1 MTRFIVRRLVQGIPT
16 LLGIIVITF
25 ALTRLSPGD
34 PVKLMVGG
42 SFDITPEDR
51 AVLAESLG
59 LNDPLPVQ
67 FARYLRDMVTF
78 NFGNSFYYHRP
89 VTGLITERIWN
100 SLQLQLLA
108 LLVSLAIGVPLGV
121 IAALRRGR
129 PVDHSIR
136 TISVVGHAVP
146 TFWFGLLF
154 VLILGVQLRWFPVG
168 SMNTIGRTDLVD
180 RIYHLIGPVVTLAL
194 AGIALYPRYLRTE
207 MLEVLSQ
214 DYVRTARSKGLREQV
229 VVVRHVLRNALI
241 PVVTILGGIL
251 TIVIGGSVIVETI
264 FNWPGLG
271 RLFFEGLTNKDFPLI
286 QASVVFGSLLLI
298 ASYILRDIVY
308 AFVDPRIKVS

>member
-1 MTRFIVRRLVQGIPT
+1 MTRFIVRRFVQGIPT

-42 SFDITPEDR
+42 QFDITPEDR

-67 FARYLRDMVTF
+67 FARYLRDMATF

-89 VTGLITERIWN
+89 VTQLITERIGN
-100 SLQLQLLA
+100 SLQLQILA

-121 IAALRRGR
+121 VAALRRGR
-129 PVDHSIR
+129 PADHAIR
-136 TISVVGHAVP
+136 TMSVVGHAVP

-168 SMNTIGRTDLVD
+168 SMNAIGKTDLAD
-180 RIYHLIGPVVTLAL
+180 RLYHLVGPVLTLAL

-214 DYVRTARSKGLREQV
+214 DYVRTARSKGLREEV

-286 QASVVFGSLLLI
+286 QASVVIGSVLLI
-298 ASYILRDIVY
+298 VSYILRDIVY
-308 AFVDPRIKVS
+308 AFVDPRIKVR

>member
-16 LLGIIVITF
+16 LIGILVITF

-34 PVKLMVGG
+34 PVKLMVAG

-51 AVLAESLG
+51 AGIAESLG
-59 LNDPLPVQ
+59 LNDPMPVQ
-67 FARYLRDMVTF
+67 FARYLRDMLTL
-78 NFGNSFYYHRP
+78 NFGDSFYYHRP
-89 VTGLITERIWN
+89 ASQLILERIPN
-100 SLQLQLLA
+100 SIQLQVLA
-108 LLVSLAIGVPLGV
+108 LVVSLLIGVPLGIV
-121 IAALRRGR
+121 AALRRGKAS
-129 PVDHSIR
+129 DHAIR
-136 TISVVGHAVP
+136 SISVIGHAVP

-154 VLILGVQLRWFPVG
+154 VLVLGVQLRWFPVG
-168 SMNTIGRTDLVD
+168 SMNAIGRTDLAD
-180 RIYHLIGPVVTLAL
+180 RVYHLIGPVLTLAL
-194 AGIALYPRYLRTE
+194 GGIALYPRYLRTE

-271 RLFFEGLTNKDFPLI
+271 RLLFEGLTNKDFPLI
-286 QASVVFGSLLLI
+286 QAAVVVGSLLLI

-308 AFVDPRIKVS
+308 AFVDPRIKVR

>member
-1 MTRFIVRRLVQGIPT
+1 MLRFIVRRFVQGFPT

-51 AVLAESLG
+51 ASLAESLG

-67 FARYLRDMVTF
+67 FARYLRDMATL

-89 VTGLITERIWN
+89 VTDLITERIGN
-100 SLQLQLLA
+100 SLQLQVLA

-129 PVDHSIR
+129 ASDHAIR
-136 TISVVGHAVP
+136 TMSVIGHAVP

-154 VLILGVQLRWFPVG
+154 VLVLGVQLRWFPIG
-168 SMNTIGRTDLVD
+168 SMNTIGKTDLAD
-180 RIYHLIGPVVTLAL
+180 RVYHLIGPVLTLAL
-194 AGIALYPRYLRTE
+194 GGIALYPRYLRTE

-286 QASVVFGSLLLI
+286 QANVIVGSILLI
-298 ASYILRDIVY
+298 VSYILRDITY
-308 AFVDPRIKVS
+308 AFVDPRIKVR

>member
-108 LLVSLAIGVPLGV
+108 LFVSLAIGVPLGI

>member
-1 MTRFIVRRLVQGIPT
+1 MTRFILRRLLQGIPT

-51 AVLAESLG
+51 AVLAASLG

-67 FARYLRDMVTF
+67 FGRYLRDMLTF

-89 VTGLITERIWN
+89 VVQLIGERIGN
-100 SLQLQLLA
+100 TLQLQVLA
-108 LLVSLAIGVPLGV
+108 LLVSLAIGVPLGIV
-121 IAALRRGR
+121 AALRRGR
-129 PVDHSIR
+129 PSDHAIR
-136 TISVVGHAVP
+136 TISVIGHAVP

-154 VLILGVQLRWFPVG
+154 VLVLGVQLRWFPVG
-168 SMNTIGRTDLVD
+168 SMNAIGKTDLAD
-180 RIYHLIGPVVTLAL
+180 RLYHLVGPVVTLAL

-214 DYVRTARSKGLREQV
+214 DYVRTARSKGLREPV

-251 TIVIGGSVIVETI
+251 TIVIGGSVITETI

-286 QASVVFGSLLLI
+286 QASVVCSSILLI
-298 ASYILRDIVY
+298 VSYILRDIIY
-308 AFVDPRIKVS
+308 ALVDPRITVG

>member
-1 MTRFIVRRLVQGIPT
+1 MTRFIVRRVVQGLPT
-16 LLGIIVITF
+16 LFGILVITF

-59 LNDPLPVQ
+59 LNDPMPVQ
-67 FARYLRDMVTF
+67 FGRYLRDMLTL

-89 VTGLITERIWN
+89 VTQLIVERIGN
-100 SLQLQLLA
+100 SLQLQVLA

-129 PVDHSIR
+129 AADHAIR
-136 TISVVGHAVP
+136 SLSVVGHAVP

-154 VLILGVQLRWFPVG
+154 VLVLGVQLRWFPVG
-168 SMNTIGRTDLVD
+168 SMNAIGKTDFAD
-180 RIYHLIGPVVTLAL
+180 RLYHLIGPVLTLAL
-194 AGIALYPRYLRTE
+194 GGIALYPRYLRTE
-207 MLEVLSQ
+207 MLEVLNQ

-241 PVVTILGGIL
+241 PVVTLLGGIL

-286 QASVVFGSLLLI
+286 QASVVSGSILLI
-298 ASYILRDIVY
+298 VSYILRDIIY
-308 AFVDPRIKVS
+308 AFVDPRIKVG

>member
-1 MTRFIVRRLVQGIPT
+1 MGRFIARRLAQGIPT
-16 LLGIIVITF
+16 LFGIIVITF

-34 PVKLMVGG
+34 PVKLMVGA
-42 SFDITPEDR
+42 SFDITAEDR
-51 AVLAESLG
+51 AGLAEALG

-67 FARYLRDMVTF
+67 FARYLKDMMTF
-78 NFGNSFYYHRP
+78 NFGNSFYYHKP
-89 VTGLITERIWN
+89 VTTLIVERIGN
-100 SLQLQLLA
+100 SLQLQVLA
-108 LLVSLAIGVPLGV
+108 LLTALAIGVPLGV
-121 IAALRRGR
+121 ISALRRGR
-129 PVDHSIR
+129 LADHAIR
-136 TISVVGHAVP
+136 TMSVIGHAIP

-154 VLILGVQLRWFPVG
+154 VLVLGVQLRWFPVG
-168 SMNTIGRTDLVD
+168 SMNTIGKTDLLD
-180 RIYHLIGPVVTLAL
+180 RLYHLVGPVLTLAL
-194 AGIALYPRYLRTE
+194 GGIALYPRYLRTE

-251 TIVIGGSVIVETI
+251 TIVIGGSVIAETI

-286 QASVVFGSLLLI
+286 QASVVISSILLV

-308 AFVDPRIKVS
+308 ALVDPRIKVS

>member
-108 LLVSLAIGVPLGV
+108 LLVSLAIGVPLGIV
-121 IAALRRGR
+121 AALRRGR